1 MRTRHPPHR
10 LWRALPARSNPQGF
24 DMRAFVLVLDS
35 FGIGGAP
42 DAAAYGDAGADTLGH
57 IAGACARGE
66 ADNEKRAG
74 PLRLPNLGKLGLAD
88 AYALSTGQALEG
100 NRSGAEPAASFGC
113 AAEISKGKDTP
124 SGH

>member
-1 MRTRHPPHR
+1 MRARHPRHRVWRTR
-10 LWRALPARSNPQGF
+10 PAHSNRQVF
-24 DMRAFVLVLDS
+24 DMRSFVLVLDS

-66 ADNEKRAG
+66 ADNEKRVG

-88 AYALSTGQALEG
+88 AYALSTGQALAG
-100 NRSGAEPAASFGC
+100 HPPAAEPVASYGC
-113 AAEISKGKDTP
+113 ATEVSKGKDTP
-124 SGH
+124 